1 MTLSEADPTSVG
13 GYRLVGRLGSG
24 GMGVVYR
31 GQSDS
36 GRQVAVKLVHQQF
49 ADETEFRVR
58 FRQEVDAVRR
68 VSGAFTA
75 AVMDADPDAPHPW
88 MATSYVTGPTLAQ
101 RVTEDGPLGSAE
113 LCTLL
118 IGLAEALRDI
128 HRAGVVHRDL
138 KPANVILSGEGPRV
152 IDFGISRA
160 ADRQHMTTTGR
171 VMGTP
176 PFMSPEQFR
185 APKDVGPESDVFSL
199 GAVLVYAACGRSP
212 FEADSPYVTAYRVV
226 HEPPDLGAL
235 PAPFHEVVTD
245 CLDKSPSK
253 RPSVTELLTWSR
265 EFTAGRSAAPA
276 ATSVPDSG
284 THRSRRRRALIT
296 AATIAAAM
304 GAGIAALLASG
315 LPEGTRDSPEKAPRA
330 SSPAAGSRA
339 WREARPKIAPGV
351 ALASQSYP
359 RHAAALAFDG
369 LDYTWW
375 GTGVSGVGQGQ
386 WIEARFPQPVRLQD
400 LIITPGTS
408 PQATRLPASA
418 RPHRLTATIS
428 TATGKPVER
437 RLTLAPGA
445 GGQHRAFPVEGVTA
459 VRFTIESAHGASET
473 KQVAVAEIEFFGR
486 PVSEDIPPPL

>member
-1 MTLSEADPTSVG
+1 MG

-24 GMGVVYR
+24 GMGVVYHGR
-31 GQSDS
+31 SVS
-36 GRQVAVKLVHQQF
+36 GRQVAVKVVHQQF

-68 VSGAFTA
+68 VSSAFTA
-75 AVMDADPDAPHPW
+75 AVVDADPDAPRPW

-101 RVTEDGPLGSAE
+101 RVTEGGPLGSAE

-138 KPANVILSGEGPRV
+138 KPANVILSEEGPRV

-171 VMGTP
+171 IMGTP

-199 GAVLVYAACGRSP
+199 GAVLVYAASGRSP
-212 FEADSPYVTAYRVV
+212 FEAGSPYVTAYQVV
-226 HEPPDLGAL
+226 HEPPELGAL

-245 CLDKSPSK
+245 CLDKIPSK
-253 RPSVTELLTWSR
+253 RPSVTQLLTWSR
-265 EFTAGRSAAPA
+265 EFAAGLSSASAE
-276 ATSVPDSG
+276 TSVPGSG
-284 THRSRRRRALIT
+284 THRPRRRRALIT
-296 AATIAAAM
+296 AAAIAAAM
-304 GAGIAALLASG
+304 GTGIAALLAFG
-315 LPEGTRDSPEKAPRA
+315 LPEGTRDSPTKEPRA

-339 WREARPKIAPGV
+339 WREARPKIAPAV
-351 ALASQSYP
+351 VRASRSYP

-369 LDYTWW
+369 LDHTWW
-375 GTGVSGVGQGQ
+375 GPGVSGVGQGQ
-386 WIEARFPQPVRLQD
+386 WIEARFTEPVRLQD

-408 PQATRLPASA
+408 PQAARLPFSA
-418 RPHRLTATIS
+418 RPHRLTVIIT
-428 TATGKPVER
+428 TAMGEPVER
-437 RLTLAPGA
+437 RLTLGPGA
-445 GGQHRAFPVEGVTA
+445 GGQHRDFPVEGVTA
-459 VRFTIESAHGASET
+459 VRFTIESAHGAS
-473 KQVAVAEIEFFGR
+473 KNNQVSVAEIEFFGR
-486 PVSEDIPPPL
+486 SFSETNLLPP